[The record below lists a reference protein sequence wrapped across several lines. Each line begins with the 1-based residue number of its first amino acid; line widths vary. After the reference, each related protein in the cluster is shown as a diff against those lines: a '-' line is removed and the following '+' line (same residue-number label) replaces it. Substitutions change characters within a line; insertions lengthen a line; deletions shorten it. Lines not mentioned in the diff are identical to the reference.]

1 MEIYPDFRELLES
14 FNAQKVEYVPAN
26 KKAAGRL
33 QDLAD
38 AERIEGP
45 ASDNL

>member
-1 MEIYPDFRELLES
+1 
-14 FNAQKVEYVPAN
+14 VPFIGKAEFIAN

-45 ASDNL
+45 AADGV